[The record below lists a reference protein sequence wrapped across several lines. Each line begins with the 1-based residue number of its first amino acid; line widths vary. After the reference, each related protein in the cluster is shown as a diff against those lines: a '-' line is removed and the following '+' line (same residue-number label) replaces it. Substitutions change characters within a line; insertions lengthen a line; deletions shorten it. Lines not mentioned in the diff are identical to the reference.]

1 MEKNM
6 KNVLIT
12 GGLGHIGSKLIRE
25 LTNNY
30 NVTVVDDFHT
40 QRYCSLFDLAKP
52 INFIESSFVDTP
64 EDIIEKSDIIIHL
77 AAITNASKSFGNK
90 DLEDVNI
97 QYTKEFIDKCTD
109 ITNGTF
115 IFPSSTSVYGVAS
128 ELVTEDNDDY
138 LNPQSPYAES
148 KIEIERYLSTKDIN
162 HIILRFGTIFG
173 CSPGMRFH
181 TAINKFCYQA
191 ALREPLTVWEQN
203 YEQYRPYLGIN
214 DCIRAINLFANSD
227 IKNQTYNVIT
237 DNFKLSEIIDYIK
250 SVTPIDLNMVDTPL
264 INQYSYKVNVDKLLS
279 LGFAPQDSLHKEI
292 SSTVGMLRCIK
303 NY

>member
-1 MEKNM
+1 M